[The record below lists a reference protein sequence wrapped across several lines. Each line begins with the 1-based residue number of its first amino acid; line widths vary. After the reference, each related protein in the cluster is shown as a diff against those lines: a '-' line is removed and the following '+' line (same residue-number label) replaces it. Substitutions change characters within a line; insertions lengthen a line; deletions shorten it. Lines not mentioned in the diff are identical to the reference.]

1 MAGNPLNRAHE
12 LGQSVW
18 LDYIRRDMLR
28 DGTLRNL
35 IQNDSL
41 SGMTS
46 NPKIFDA
53 AISKSDDYL
62 DDLKALSRDGLS
74 PQEIYE
80 ELAISDVQDAADQFR
95 NVYDKTRG
103 ADGYVSLEVRPE
115 LARDTEATIEEARRL
130 WKRVRRPNVFIKVP
144 GTAEGVPAIR
154 RLIAEGININVT
166 LLFGLPR
173 YREIAEAYVAGIE
186 ERLSEG
192 RNVSQIASVAS
203 FFLSR
208 IDVLV
213 DPKLEKLMDG
223 EDERSERARRSH
235 GQVAVSSAQV
245 AYRMYKAIFENED
258 FRSLAERGARPQRLL
273 WASTSTKNPSYSDVK
288 YVDALIGPETINTMP
303 LDTLEKYRD
312 HGEPAV
318 RIENNIDAAHDV
330 LEGLGELGIEID
342 KVTGRL
348 VDEGIEKFEKPFSDL
363 LQTILERAQSTE
375 GNETTGHRGSE
386 AQAGPGRR

>member
-12 LGQSVW
+12 LGQSIW

-53 AISKSDDYL
+53 AISKSDIYS
-62 DDLKALSRDGLS
+62 DDLKALARDGLS

-95 NVYDKTRG
+95 HVYDKTRG

-115 LARDTEATIEEARRL
+115 LARDTEGTIDEARRL

-173 YREIAEAYVAGIE
+173 YREVAEAYVSGIE
-186 ERLSEG
+186 ERLSQG

-213 DPKLEKLMDG
+213 DPKLEKLMN
-223 EDERSERARRSH
+223 EESERSRRARRSH
-235 GQVAVSSAQV
+235 GQVAVSSARI
-245 AYRMYKAIFENED
+245 AYQMYQAIFEDEK
-258 FRSLAERGARPQRLL
+258 FRSLSERGARPQRLL

-288 YVDALIGPETINTMP
+288 YVDALIGRDTINTMP
-303 LDTLEKYRD
+303 LETLENYRD
-312 HGEPAV
+312 HGEPEA
-318 RIENNIDAAHDV
+318 RIGNGLDDAHDV
-330 LEGLGELGIEID
+330 LGGLGELGIDID
-342 KVTGRL
+342 SVTDQL
-348 VDEGIEKFEKPFSDL
+348 VDEGIDKFVKPFNDL
-363 LQTILERAQSTE
+363 LETISDRAGSGPAGRQSQTQVR
-375 GNETTGHRGSE
+375 E
-386 AQAGPGRR
+386 AQR